1 MTMPAITTDPDIA
14 AVLWM
19 QWHDS
24 AFPAGRLVHSHG
36 LEEWLAGHPEAD
48 ADLLEATVL
57 GYLIHGHAPLDATIT
72 AHAWRMSDHPYRL
85 AQLDELTASYKL
97 FGNARTASTSIG
109 RQLAATATDVGMVGE
124 DAYIAGVINGT
135 FPGHAAVV
143 EGAVQSRLGIPQHMT
158 VLGSMQSMM
167 ATLLSAA
174 VRLGRLGPLQS
185 QRIQLRGAELA
196 VQLSKEAC
204 ERPLHELSSTTPALE
219 ISGMRHEERTSR
231 LFAT

>member
-1 MTMPAITTDPDIA
+1 MPVIITDPDVGA
-14 AVLWM
+14 ALWM
-19 QWHDS
+19 QLHDS

-36 LEEWLAGHPEAD
+36 LEEWLAAHPDAD
-48 ADLLEATVL
+48 ATALEATVF

-72 AHAWRMSDHPYRL
+72 AHAWNVADSPGRL
-85 AQLDELTASYKL
+85 AELDELAASYKL

-109 RQLAATATDVGMVGE
+109 RQLAATATEIGMVTD
-124 DAYIAGVINGT
+124 DAYITGVISGT

-143 EGAVQSRLGIPQHMT
+143 DGAVQSRLGIPRHVA

-167 ATLLSAA
+167 ASLLSAA

>member
-1 MTMPAITTDPDIA
+1 MPVITTDPDVGA
-14 AVLWM
+14 ALWM
-19 QWHDS
+19 QLHDS

-48 ADLLEATVL
+48 SETLEATVF

-72 AHAWRMSDHPYRL
+72 AHAWSMSGSRDRL
-85 AQLDELTASYKL
+85 AELDELAASYKL

-109 RQLAATATDVGMVGE
+109 RQLVATATEIGMV
-124 DAYIAGVINGT
+124 DNDPYLVGVLSGA

-143 EGAVQSRLGIPQHMT
+143 DGAVQARLGIPQQLA

-167 ATLLSAA
+167 ASLLSAA

-204 ERPLHELSSTTPALE
+204 GRPLDELSSTTPALE

>member
-1 MTMPAITTDPDIA
+1 MPAITTDPDVGA
-14 AVLWM
+14 ALWM
-19 QWHDS
+19 QLHDS

-36 LEEWLAGHPEAD
+36 LEEWLAAHPDAD
-48 ADLLEATVL
+48 AATLEATVF

-72 AHAWRMSDHPYRL
+72 AHAWSAADAPDRL
-85 AQLDELTASYKL
+85 AELDELAASYKL
-97 FGNARTASTSIG
+97 FGNARTASTAIG
-109 RQLAATATDVGMVGE
+109 RQLASTATEIGMVGD
-124 DAYIAGVINGT
+124 DAYISGVITGV

-143 EGAVQSRLGIPQHMT
+143 DGAVQSRLGIPRHIA

-167 ATLLSAA
+167 ASLLSAA